1 MYEIVDKKI
10 LNEVTKML
18 VVQAPEISRVCKP
31 GQFVMIRIN
40 ETGER
45 FPLTVADFDRKKG
58 TVTITFQEVGKS
70 TRLLGS
76 LNVGDKILDFV
87 GPLGKPSPSD
97 KVYGTV
103 VAVGG
108 GCGSAIVIQ

>member
-1 MYEIVDKKI
+1 MYEVLDKNI
-10 LNEVTKML
+10 LNEITKRL
-18 VVQAPEISRVCKP
+18 VVHAPEIARVCKP
-31 GQFVMIRIN
+31 GQFIMIRIN

-76 LNVGDKILDFV
+76 LNVGDYTL
-87 GPLGKPSPSD
+87 
-97 KVYGTV
+97 
-103 VAVGG
+103 
-108 GCGSAIVIQ
+108 IQT